1 MKFTELNQVNV
12 GASIARTM
20 DTLYLLEDGIS
31 YNNDAYAIVSM
42 G

>member
-20 DTLYLLEDGIS
+20 GTLCLLGDGIS
-31 YNNDAYAIVSM
+31 YNDDAYTVVST